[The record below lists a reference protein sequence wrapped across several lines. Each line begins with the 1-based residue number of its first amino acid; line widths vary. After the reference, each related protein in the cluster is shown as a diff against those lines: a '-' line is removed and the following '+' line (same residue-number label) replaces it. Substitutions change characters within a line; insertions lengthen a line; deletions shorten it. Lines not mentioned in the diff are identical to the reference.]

1 MWCSNMKQITAVSE
15 RRWLVVCHSCHNE
28 SFQCGSLSRAVWSI
42 LKSLPAFGSLTV
54 VLWLCNWVFSLRSAD
69 VRLEEFVYEK
79 LEKKVPTRMNN
90 HELLGQSMI
99 ESGNEFGPGT
109 AYGEC
114 HGETLTSTGAVVDQR
129 LSLLR
134 ERKSAHY
141 LQIK

>member
-1 MWCSNMKQITAVSE
+1 M
-15 RRWLVVCHSCHNE
+15 
-28 SFQCGSLSRAVWSI
+28 
-42 LKSLPAFGSLTV
+42 
-54 VLWLCNWVFSLRSAD
+54 RSAD

-79 LEKKVPTRMNN
+79 LEKKVRTRMNN

-114 HGETLTSTGAVVDQR
+114 HGETLTGTGAVVDQR

-134 ERKSAHY
+134 ERKSVHY

>member
-1 MWCSNMKQITAVSE
+1 MKQITAVSE

-28 SFQCGSLSRAVWSI
+28 SFQCGSLSQAVWSI

-54 VLWLCNWVFSLRSAD
+54 VLWLCNWVFFLRSAD

-99 ESGNEFGPGT
+99 ESGNEIGPGT

-114 HGETLTSTGAVVDQR
+114 HSETLIGTGAVVDQR
-129 LSLLR
+129 LSVLR